1 MEAQTQFSTSW
12 YANMSLTFDE
22 PIWNVHHCNLHTT
35 SQAYTKNLQTWKVLE
50 LSIKA
55 RKQGYNRGFDPS
67 LRKRVIWLRLSRK
80 YPVGLRGTTAL
91 TDIGQ
96 NFNQA
101 VKNSL
106 VGGKSKP
113 TPKVG

>member
-12 YANMSLTFDE
+12 HANMSLTFDE
-22 PIWNVHHCNLHTT
+22 PIWNVPHCNLHTT
-35 SQAYTKNLQTWKVLE
+35 SQAYTKNFQTWKVLE
-50 LSIKA
+50 LSVKA

-67 LRKRVIWLRLSRK
+67 LRKCSIKS
-80 YPVGLRGTTAL
+80 
-91 TDIGQ
+91 
-96 NFNQA
+96 
-101 VKNSL
+101 SL